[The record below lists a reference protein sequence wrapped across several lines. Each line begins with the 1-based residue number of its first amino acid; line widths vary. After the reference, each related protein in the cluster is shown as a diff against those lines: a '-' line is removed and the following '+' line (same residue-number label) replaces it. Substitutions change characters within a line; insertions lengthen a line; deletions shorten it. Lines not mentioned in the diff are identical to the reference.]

1 MSRILLVASD
11 PNELKGLDG
20 PWDKAICGV
29 GPINAAA
36 YTAVNALKYNSEVVV
51 SVGSC
56 GSLGRLKVGDVVSFS
71 TLVTP
76 DQDMSALHL
85 SLGTTIGP
93 DRATFKEL
101 YTLDKTSP
109 YILYSSGT
117 FNSAVIPSHT
127 LLKADAADMEAYGVG
142 VACRALGL
150 CFYAV
155 KLVTDIVGEKVK
167 IGDVSAV
174 YREGRARLG
183 EVLSSILLS
192 S

>member
-1 MSRILLVASD
+1 MSRILIIASD

-20 PWDKAICGV
+20 PWDKAVCGV

-36 YTAVNALKYNSEVVV
+36 YTAISALKYKSEIVV

-56 GSLGRLKVGDVVSFS
+56 GSLGRLVRGDVVSFS
-71 TLVTP
+71 SVVTP

-117 FNSAVIPSHT
+117 FSSTVLSSHT
-127 LLKADAADMEAYGVG
+127 LLKADCADMEAYGVAA
-142 VACRALGL
+142 ACRALKVG
-150 CFYAV
+150 FYAV

-167 IGDVSAV
+167 IGDVSAL

-183 EVLSSILLS
+183 EVLSSMLLS
-192 S
+192 

>member
-1 MSRILLVASD
+1 MSRILIIASD

-20 PWDKAICGV
+20 PWDKAVCGV

-36 YTAVNALKYNSEVVV
+36 YTAISALKYKSEIVV

-56 GSLGRLKVGDVVSFS
+56 GSLGRLVRGDVVSFS
-71 TLVTP
+71 SVVTP

-117 FNSAVIPSHT
+117 FSSTVLSSHT
-127 LLKADAADMEAYGVG
+127 LLKADCADMEAYGVAA
-142 VACRALGL
+142 ACRALKVG
-150 CFYAV
+150 FYAV

-167 IGDVSAV
+167 IGDVGAL

-183 EVLSSILLS
+183 EVLSSMLLS
-192 S
+192 